1 MRVLVTGGAGY
12 IGSVTANHLSE
23 QGLQVEIID
32 DFSTGHQDAL
42 PAGILCHAG
51 SIADPDVLARAFR
64 RPFDAVIHF
73 AAFSLVAESMHE
85 PFKYY
90 RNNVAGT
97 LRLLEHV
104 VASGV
109 RRFVFSSSAAV
120 YGEPEELPIPESAPL
135 NPVNPYGR
143 TKLAMEWLLADAAR
157 TYGVAAV
164 ALRYFNAA
172 GAVGK
177 LGEDHRPESHLIPN
191 LLASILRPEREFH
204 LFGDDYPTPD
214 GTCIR
219 DYIHVADLATAHLAA
234 LRWADRPGLTAINL
248 GTARGC
254 SVREVID
261 AAIRATGRS
270 INPAVGP
277 RRAGDPARLVA
288 AGEKARDL
296 LGWRPLRSDIDTIL
310 ADAWRWHQ
318 AHPDGFSA

>member
-73 AAFSLVAESMHE
+73 
-85 PFKYY
+85 
-90 RNNVAGT
+90 
-97 LRLLEHV
+97 